1 MAVNLLDLAK
11 AYLTNT
17 VVNQVS
23 NHLGE
28 STTQTQTALNSVL
41 PAVLGGIIQKASEPG
56 GPSTIMNLI
65 GQLTTPNRNTGEVI
79 GSTNGVLGQLDDL
92 INGKSGQF
100 SSLLSVGSDLVSSL
114 FGNKAASIAEAI
126 SSFSGVKQSSA
137 SSLMSL
143 VSPILLS
150 LIGKKMTDDGSGPVG
165 LTNLLNSQAPLVEA
179 AVPSGLASLLSTIPG
194 LGLLGGLGAKLS
206 NMTSAARES
215 TATYK
220 PSSVPIYNDDD
231 DNRGNGNRWLPWLLL
246 ALGAL
251 ALFFVLRSCQKDST
265 TTTSSA
271 ENSMGATV
279 DSTASDVS
287 AATDSLGSAVG
298 AAIDSA
304 EQELAE
310 ATAKLGS
317 FFKHKLPSG
326 VELNIPELG
335 IENKLIQFIEDKNKP
350 VDKTTWFN
358 FDRLLFDTGKATLK
372 PSSHEQLINMVEI
385 LKAYPQVDLKLGG
398 YTDNTG
404 SAVVNKK
411 LSQDRADAVK
421 SELVK
426 RGIAASRLD
435 AEGYGQEHPVASNA
449 TAEGR
454 AQNRR
459 IAVRVTKK

>member
-28 STTQTQTALNSVL
+28 SSAQTQTALTSVL

-56 GPSTIMNLI
+56 GSSTIMNLI
-65 GQLTTPNRNTGEVI
+65 GQLTTPNRSTGEVI
-79 GSTNGVLGQLDDL
+79 GSTNGILDQLDDL
-92 INGKSGQF
+92 ISGKNGQLA
-100 SSLLSVGSDLVSSL
+100 SLLSMGSGLVTSL
-114 FGNKAASIAEAI
+114 FGDKAASIAGAI

-143 VSPILLS
+143 ASPILLS
-150 LIGKKMTDDGSGPVG
+150 LIGKKMTDDGSGPIG
-165 LTNLLNSQAPLVEA
+165 LASLLNSQTPHVEA
-179 AVPSGLASLLSTIPG
+179 AVPSGLASLFSSIPG
-194 LGLLGGLGAKLS
+194 LGLLGGLASKLS
-206 NMTSAARES
+206 SMGS
-215 TATYK
+215 TASGSMASYS
-220 PSSVPIYNDDD
+220 PSSTLMYNEDDD
-231 DNRGNGNRWLPWLLL
+231 SRGGGNRWLPWLLL

-251 ALFFVLRSCQKDST
+251 ALFFVLRSCQKEST
-265 TTTSSA
+265 TTSA
-271 ENSMGATV
+271 PETNMGAAV
-279 DSTASDVS
+279 DSAAADVA
-287 AATDSLGSAVG
+287 AATDSVGSAVG
-298 AAIDSA
+298 AAVDSTA
-304 EQELAE
+304 QELAA
-310 ATAKLGS
+310 ATAKLGT

-358 FDRLLFDTGKATLK
+358 FDRLLFDTGKSTLK
-372 PSSHEQLINMVEI
+372 PQSLEEVKNIAEI
-385 LKAYPQVDLKLGG
+385 LKAFPTVNLKVGG

-404 SAVVNKK
+404 SADVNKK
-411 LSQDRADAVK
+411 LSQDRADVVK
-421 SELVK
+421 AELVK
-426 RGIAASRLD
+426 LGIDASRLE
-435 AEGYGQEHPVASNA
+435 AEGYGQEHPVASND